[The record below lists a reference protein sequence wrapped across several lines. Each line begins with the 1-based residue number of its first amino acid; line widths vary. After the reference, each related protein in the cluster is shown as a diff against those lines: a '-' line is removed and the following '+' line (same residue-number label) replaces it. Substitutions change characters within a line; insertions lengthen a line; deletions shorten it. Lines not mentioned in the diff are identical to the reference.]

1 MSLRQ
6 GTEKNLGFP
15 VFFLCLLFGG
25 KFGILSCEV
34 IPHEASDL
42 HGSARFCRQLLER
55 YQQEGAQQLIL
66 LGDLVYSGSY
76 APQYEY
82 DPHQVIQLLRPL
94 AREILWVEGNCDRG
108 AGALGPA
115 FPMYAGSATVSWE
128 GLSVFL
134 THGHRYGP
142 HNPPP
147 IGAAQVLLSGHTH
160 IPSWQWVGD
169 LFCANPG
176 SVSLPRGGSPHSCL
190 LYEDGLFRWL
200 TLEGETF
207 HWEVLPPPSKE
218 NILSD

>member
-1 MSLRQ
+1 MKRL
-6 GTEKNLGFP
+6 
-15 VFFLCLLFGG
+15 
-25 KFGILSCEV
+25 I
-34 IPHEASDL
+34 ASDL

-134 THGHRYGP
+134 THGPVWPPQSAPHRGRPGP
-142 HNPPP
+142 FVRAH
-147 IGAAQVLLSGHTH
+147 
-160 IPSWQWVGD
+160 
-169 LFCANPG
+169 
-176 SVSLPRGGSPHSCL
+176 PHSL
-190 LYEDGLFRWL
+190 LAVGGRSVLRQSRLGLSAPGR
-200 TLEGETF
+200 
-207 HWEVLPPPSKE
+207 VPSQLPA
-218 NILSD
+218 L

>member
-34 IPHEASDL
+34 IPHEATHRVRSPW
-42 HGSARFCRQLLER
+42 FRQLLER

>member
-1 MSLRQ
+1 MKRL
-6 GTEKNLGFP
+6 
-15 VFFLCLLFGG
+15 
-25 KFGILSCEV
+25 I
-34 IPHEASDL
+34 ASDL

-128 GLSVFL
+128 GLSVCL

>member
-1 MSLRQ
+1 MKRL
-6 GTEKNLGFP
+6 
-15 VFFLCLLFGG
+15 
-25 KFGILSCEV
+25 I
-34 IPHEASDL
+34 ASDL

-128 GLSVFL
+128 GLSAP
-134 THGHRYGP
+134 HRGRPGP
-142 HNPPP
+142 FVRAH
-147 IGAAQVLLSGHTH
+147 
-160 IPSWQWVGD
+160 
-169 LFCANPG
+169 
-176 SVSLPRGGSPHSCL
+176 PHSL
-190 LYEDGLFRWL
+190 LAVGGRSVLRQSRLGLSAPGR
-200 TLEGETF
+200 
-207 HWEVLPPPSKE
+207 VPSQLPA
-218 NILSD
+218 L

>member
-1 MSLRQ
+1 MKRL
-6 GTEKNLGFP
+6 
-15 VFFLCLLFGG
+15 
-25 KFGILSCEV
+25 I
-34 IPHEASDL
+34 ASDL

-147 IGAAQVLLSGHTH
+147 IGSGATTSR
-160 IPSWQWVGD
+160 IFS
-169 LFCANPG
+169 G

>member
-1 MSLRQ
+1 MKRL
-6 GTEKNLGFP
+6 
-15 VFFLCLLFGG
+15 
-25 KFGILSCEV
+25 I
-34 IPHEASDL
+34 ASDL

-142 HNPPP
+142 PQSAPP
-147 IGAAQVLLSGHTH
+147 SG
-160 IPSWQWVGD
+160 P
-169 LFCANPG
+169 
-176 SVSLPRGGSPHSCL
+176 PRSFVRAHPHSL
-190 LYEDGLFRWL
+190 LAVGGRSVLRQSRLGLSAP
-200 TLEGETF
+200 GAGPPQ
-207 HWEVLPPPSKE
+207 LPA
-218 NILSD
+218 L

>member
-1 MSLRQ
+1 MKRL
-6 GTEKNLGFP
+6 
-15 VFFLCLLFGG
+15 
-25 KFGILSCEV
+25 I
-34 IPHEASDL
+34 ASDL

-134 THGHRYGP
+134 PPQSAPHRGRPGP
-142 HNPPP
+142 FVRAH
-147 IGAAQVLLSGHTH
+147 
-160 IPSWQWVGD
+160 
-169 LFCANPG
+169 
-176 SVSLPRGGSPHSCL
+176 PHSL
-190 LYEDGLFRWL
+190 LAVGGRSVLRQSRLGLSAPGR
-200 TLEGETF
+200 
-207 HWEVLPPPSKE
+207 VPSQLPA
-218 NILSD
+218 L

>member
-1 MSLRQ
+1 MKRL
-6 GTEKNLGFP
+6 
-15 VFFLCLLFGG
+15 
-25 KFGILSCEV
+25 I
-34 IPHEASDL
+34 ASDL

-55 YQQEGAQQLIL
+55 YQQGGAQQLIL

-147 IGAAQVLLSGHTH
+147 SG
-160 IPSWQWVGD
+160 PPRS
-169 LFCANPG
+169 FCPGTPTFPPG
-176 SVSLPRGGSPHSCL
+176 SGWEICSAPIPARSLCPGAGPLTAACSMRTGSSA
-190 LYEDGLFRWL
+190 G
-200 TLEGETF
+200 
-207 HWEVLPPPSKE
+207 
-218 NILSD
+218 

>member
-1 MSLRQ
+1 MTAVRAPW
-6 GTEKNLGFP
+6 GRRFP
-15 VFFLCLLFGG
+15 CTPVPPPFPGG
-25 KFGILSCEV
+25 PVRL
-34 IPHEASDL
+34 
-42 HGSARFCRQLLER
+42 
-55 YQQEGAQQLIL
+55 
-66 LGDLVYSGSY
+66 
-76 APQYEY
+76 
-82 DPHQVIQLLRPL
+82 
-94 AREILWVEGNCDRG
+94 
-108 AGALGPA
+108 
-115 FPMYAGSATVSWE
+115 
-128 GLSVFL
+128 L

-147 IGAAQVLLSGHTH
+147 SGRPGPLSGHTH
-160 IPSWQWVGD
+160 IPSWQWVGE

>member
-1 MSLRQ
+1 MKRL
-6 GTEKNLGFP
+6 
-15 VFFLCLLFGG
+15 
-25 KFGILSCEV
+25 I
-34 IPHEASDL
+34 ASDL

-147 IGAAQVLLSGHTH
+147 HRGR
-160 IPSWQWVGD
+160 
-169 LFCANPG
+169 PG
-176 SVSLPRGGSPHSCL
+176 PFVRAHPHSL
-190 LYEDGLFRWL
+190 LAVGGRSVLRQSRLGLSAPGR
-200 TLEGETF
+200 
-207 HWEVLPPPSKE
+207 VPSQLPA
-218 NILSD
+218 L

>member
-1 MSLRQ
+1 MKRL
-6 GTEKNLGFP
+6 
-15 VFFLCLLFGG
+15 
-25 KFGILSCEV
+25 I
-34 IPHEASDL
+34 ASDL

-115 FPMYAGSATVSWE
+115 FPMHAGSAAVSWE

-142 HNPPP
+142 PQSAPHR
-147 IGAAQVLLSGHTH
+147 GR
-160 IPSWQWVGD
+160 
-169 LFCANPG
+169 PG
-176 SVSLPRGGSPHSCL
+176 PFIRAHPHSL
-190 LYEDGLFRWL
+190 LAVGGRSVLRQSRLGLSAPGR
-200 TLEGETF
+200 
-207 HWEVLPPPSKE
+207 VPSQLPA
-218 NILSD
+218 L